1 MRSGHKPAGPALG
14 AASPSPVPPSP
25 VHGVLRQGPAEW
37 GLLVTLVALWG
48 SSFMLVRLALDSF
61 TPVTV
66 TAGRLLIGAG
76 VLLLLFVLTRRR
88 PPSSLRVWLFFL
100 VMALLGNA
108 LPFFLIAW
116 GQRSIPSGLTGIL
129 MAVMPLVVLLLAHF
143 LVAGERLTPRRLAG
157 FALGFIGVVVL
168 TGPEAV
174 AAMVGREASFAAQLA
189 VLGAALCYGV
199 AAIVARRGPVL
210 HPVVTAGAVL
220 SIAGIVVGG
229 FLLLAGLRDGSAG
242 VVHSP
247 VAVVPTLALL
257 ALGALST
264 GLATV
269 VYFSLVARAGPT
281 FLSLINYLIPVWAV
295 VLGSLALGERL
306 PGRAFA
312 ALGLILGGVVLARWQ
327 FRGRQASP

>member
-1 MRSGHKPAGPALG
+1 M
-14 AASPSPVPPSP
+14 
-25 VHGVLRQGPAEW
+25 LRQGPAEW

-48 SSFMLVRLALDSF
+48 SSFLLVRLALDSF

-88 PPSSLRVWLFFL
+88 PPRSLRVWLFFV

-116 GQRSIPSGLTGIL
+116 GQRAIPSGLTGIL

-157 FALGFIGVVVL
+157 FALGFIGVIVL
-168 TGPEAV
+168 TGPEAR
-174 AAMVGREASFAAQLA
+174 AALVGREASFTAQLA

-199 AAIVARRGPVL
+199 AAIVARRGPML

-220 SIAGIVVGG
+220 SIAGIVVGA
-229 FLLLAGLRDGSAG
+229 FLLVASLRHGAPG
-242 VVHSP
+242 VLHAP
-247 VAVVPTLALL
+247 VAITPALALL

-295 VLGSLALGERL
+295 VLGSIVLDERL
-306 PGRAFA
+306 PARAFA
-312 ALGLILGGVVLARWQ
+312 ALALILAGVVLARWQ
-327 FRGRQASP
+327 FGGRRGSA